1 MARAWVAINRR
12 KLLLSERGQSPRLQ
26 NFSAPSVFMGTEPMG
41 IDATIFS
48 FVAGTLCPQF
58 NTPLRT
64 AAERYPNLSRYV
76 GRMTARFYPDRRE
89 IACCCQMMVCAKRK
103 IVGQIAPFTIR
114 NLSGFLSRAS
124 IGNLFSQMLIAEPNP
139 VMPIHNA
146 PHRGG
151 AGRLS

>member
-26 NFSAPSVFMGTEPMG
+26 NFSAPSVLMGTEPMG

-124 IGNLFSQMLIAEPNP
+124 IGNLFSQMLIAELIP
-139 VMPIHNA
+139 
-146 PHRGG
+146 
-151 AGRLS
+151 